1 MPFINGRYYI
11 NPIAGETLEAARE
24 AEAAL
29 LALEDAARG
38 NSGKGSTAQRSDDD
52 DLSADSSG
60 ESAAG
65 AQGPVHRIEIEAA
78 ELVPSHTGRA
88 GRGFV
93 ARVHRSVLVGP
104 NGANGSAASPLL
116 SSGGS
121 APSRF
126 GTAPGNAAG
135 STTLAARPETHVFSN
150 HADLLNFLQDEL
162 SRQAVAR

>member
-1 MPFINGRYYI
+1 MPFINGRYYV
-11 NPIAGETLEAARE
+11 NPIAGEALEAARE

-38 NSGKGSTAQRSDDD
+38 NSGKGSAVQRSDDD
-52 DLSADSSG
+52 GFPADGSG

-65 AQGPVHRIEIEAA
+65 AQGPVHRIEIEAG

-93 ARVHRSVLVGP
+93 ARVHRSVVVAP
-104 NGANGSAASPLL
+104 NGAGGNAASALF
-116 SSGGS
+116 SSRGS
-121 APSRF
+121 APSRV
-126 GTAPGNAAG
+126 GAAPANAAG
-135 STTLAARPETHVFSN
+135 SSTIAVRPETHVFSN

-162 SRQAVAR
+162 SRQGDAR